1 MVTVLFACSALLW
14 GTNAPANRFLYLQG
28 PDQAPIPSLIP
39 AVQTTGAAI
48 VLFLIDAIVRQAE
61 QSEAEGSDTSS
72 SATTEDVAPSK
83 PASKGWPFNIMA
95 ASQSNIGTAAF
106 EIGFWSFAANC
117 LTVTGFSNTTTSRG
131 AFLVR
136 LSAVFTPI
144 VAATVGD
151 KVAVPVWIGSLAAL
165 AGGVFIGI
173 DGNSP
178 DASGGGLSLAS
189 GDILLIIAAVAWSVQ
204 TVRVGKVAPNFKPL
218 VLAKRQLATMAL
230 LSTAWFAK
238 DAFAAVNQGSSL
250 ESLWKGYNQ
259 VLNWGVLLIPA
270 VGPWSVGVAL
280 QLKGQSTVPASV
292 AMLIFA
298 TDPVWAI
305 LYAGLLGG
313 NEQHL
318 GTFGLIGA
326 GCILSAS
333 VIASFGSK
341 KKA

>member
-1 MVTVLFACSALLW
+1 MLW

-28 PDQAPIPSLIP
+28 PGQAPIPSLIP
-39 AVQTTGAAI
+39 AVQTTGAAL
-48 VLFLIDAIVRQAE
+48 VLFLIDAIVRQAR
-61 QSEAEGSDTSS
+61 QAKSDDTSS
-72 SATTEDVAPSK
+72 SSSLISEAAIAAE
-83 PASKGWPFNIMA
+83 PASQGWPFNILA
-95 ASQSNIGTAAF
+95 ASQTKISTAAF

-117 LTVTGFSNTTTSRG
+117 LTVAGFANTATSRG

-136 LSAVFTPI
+136 LSAVFTPV
-144 VAATVGD
+144 VAAAVGD
-151 KVAVPVWIGSLAAL
+151 KVAGPVWIGSLAAL
-165 AGGVFIGI
+165 AGGVFIGA
-173 DGNSP
+173 DGS
-178 DASGGGLSLAS
+178 SGADGSAGLSLAS
-189 GDILLIIAAVAWSVQ
+189 GDILLIIAAVVWSIQ

-218 VLAKRQLATMAL
+218 QLAKRQLATMAL

-238 DAFAAVNQGSSL
+238 DAVAAVNQGSSL
-250 ESLWKGYNQ
+250 ESLWGGYNQ
-259 VLNWGVLLIPA
+259 ALNWGVLLIPA

-280 QLKGQSTVPASV
+280 QMKGQSTVPASV

-333 VIASFGSK
+333 VIASFGGN